1 MGVGEQ
7 ALEQRNRM
15 ESHRGLPA
23 TWAQEKEAWRKNGGS
38 ECHLG
43 EESIGKGLGSPS
55 SSVIA
60 SQVLYSAYNSPA
72 EVSNR
77 FLLESV
83 FRASARAEQQGSG
96 RAWLMNHKRLGRLPQ
111 RVFGNS

>member
-1 MGVGEQ
+1 MGEQ

-15 ESHRGLPA
+15 ESQRAAGYLGS
-23 TWAQEKEAWRKNGGS
+23 QEEEAWRTNGGS

-43 EESIGKGLGSPS
+43 EGSTGKGLGSPP

-60 SQVLYSAYNSPA
+60 GQGLYSAYNSPA
-72 EVSNR
+72 QVSNR
-77 FLLESV
+77 FLLEGV
-83 FRASARAEQQGSG
+83 FRASARAEQHGSG
-96 RAWLMNHKRLGRLPQ
+96 RAWLMNHKRLGRLPP